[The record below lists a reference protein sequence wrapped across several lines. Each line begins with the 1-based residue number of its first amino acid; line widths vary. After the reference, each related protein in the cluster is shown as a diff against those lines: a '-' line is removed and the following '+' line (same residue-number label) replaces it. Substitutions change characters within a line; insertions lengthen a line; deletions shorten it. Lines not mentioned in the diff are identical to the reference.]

1 MPAFDCGYNCVSV
14 VDPIRLTFLMTI
26 QYKSFS
32 TDNYIFASHKSSKV
46 ECLFHENEEPSLK
59 HATYIHL
66 NVLLTNPVIFW
77 FFLIDAFTIYPFPC

>member
-59 HATYIHL
+59 HATYIHSFKCSINKSCDIL
-66 NVLLTNPVIFW
+66 VFS
-77 FFLIDAFTIYPFPC
+77 D